1 MKSTKKLPLS
11 VIPAQAGIQVP
22 PQIDSRLRGNDGGLR
37 NSSRAVLDSSDFAI
51 SKNPEEDGV
60 LCVTRINGIFFSHSR
75 P

>member
-37 NSSRAVLDSSDFAI
+37 NSSKAVLDSSDPIARKKQLSRFY
-51 SKNPEEDGV
+51 EDFRK
-60 LCVTRINGIFFSHSR
+60 LSSNS
-75 P
+75 